1 MSPINLHRQ
10 SCRGHGHDAKQFA
23 RFALRPSER
32 TNFVYSISKHLSCN
46 CTGTLLHQTQ
56 LDCFTKSCICGR
68 QPMIAVLAADDL
80 KVEVGLT
87 AQQHRPKDAPVY
99 SPYCTGPGSFVTP
112 QLIIRQDAG
121 IGAHTCDGLGQHQSR
136 REECYFRFRKDS
148 LLFLA
153 GSPLSPPL
161 SSQSRTTI
169 DKALFK
175 TSDAR

>member
-1 MSPINLHRQ
+1 MTRSNLPALPL
-10 SCRGHGHDAKQFA
+10 GHLKGQTSSTASAKISA
-23 RFALRPSER
+23 ATALASFTR
-32 TNFVYSISKHLSCN
+32 H
-46 CTGTLLHQTQ
+46 TLLHQTL
-56 LDCFTKSCICGR
+56 LDCFTRSCICGR
-68 QPMIAVLAADDL
+68 QLMIAVLAADDL

-99 SPYCTGPGSFVTP
+99 TPYCTGPGSVVTP
-112 QLIIRQDAG
+112 KLIIRQDAG
-121 IGAHTCDGLGQHQSR
+121 MGAHTCDGLGHHQLR
-136 REECYFRFRKDS
+136 RAECYFRFRKDS

>member
-1 MSPINLHRQ
+1 MSPINLHRH

-23 RFALRPSER
+23 RFAFRPSE
-32 TNFVYSISKHLSCN
+32 SKLRLQHQQKSQLQLY
-46 CTGTLLHQTQ
+46 TLLHQTL

-99 SPYCTGPGSFVTP
+99 TPYCTGPGSVVTP
-112 QLIIRQDAG
+112 KLIIRQDAG
-121 IGAHTCDGLGQHQSR
+121 MGAHTCDGLGQHQSR

-169 DKALFK
+169 DKALFT

>member
-1 MSPINLHRQ
+1 MSPINLHRH

-23 RFALRPSER
+23 RFAFRPSER

-169 DKALFK
+169 DKALFT